1 MAEAFPDEHEFPDDC
16 RMISVLLFATKW
28 QFDTYGLSTV
38 NKSLVNNLRLVDP
51 DFKTIKITCAVVE
64 EEGKI
69 KETDLIDAR
78 KYGVELRGAKRPKGS
93 KRGKRPKLQWLDKS
107 PGTNYHHLVQEESY
121 DFIIGHAP
129 FLGNGCF
136 NLKGY
141 NRNKKKSPKVIL
153 IFHALP
159 KDENGGIDDEI
170 LLDWL
175 TEADIVFS
183 LGKTIDDELLPYI
196 ASLDHEKR
204 PVHHMYLPSYPL
216 ELFAVKQDYSQG
228 KVRGT
233 QNVCMMSE
241 EIKNLDI
248 NGLDFPLAVTATA
261 GASEHIRDFDG
272 VRINLSLLAAN
283 EEDKSE
289 WQDSFEEVIS
299 RRNLKDTGL
308 SFQTDGSLT
317 LDKIKVHMRKS
328 NLSLLPLKQNC
339 PPFGTEALTV
349 IAAGVPVLVSEY
361 SGLASLLRTMVED
374 EPVVYKNKMEVNTET
389 WKDRIIPEVSKT

>member
-1 MAEAFPDEHEFPDDC
+1 M
-16 RMISVLLFATKW
+16 
-28 QFDTYGLSTV
+28 
-38 NKSLVNNLRLVDP
+38 
-51 DFKTIKITCAVVE
+51 
-64 EEGKI
+64 
-69 KETDLIDAR
+69 
-78 KYGVELRGAKRPKGS
+78 
-93 KRGKRPKLQWLDKS
+93 
-107 PGTNYHHLVQEESY
+107 
-121 DFIIGHAP
+121 
-129 FLGNGCF
+129 
-136 NLKGY
+136 KGY
-141 NRNKKKSPKVIL
+141 NRKKSPKVIL

-196 ASLDHEKR
+196 ASLNLEKR
-204 PVHHMYLPSYPL
+204 PVHQMYLPSYPL
-216 ELFAVKQDYSQG
+216 ELFAVKQDYIQG

-289 WQDSFEEVIS
+289 WQEKFEEVLS
-299 RRNLKDTGL
+299 KRNLNGTGL
-308 SFQTDGSLT
+308 SFQADAPLT
-317 LDKIKVHMRKS
+317 LEKIQFHMRRS
-328 NLSLLPLKQNC
+328 NLFLLPLKQNC
-339 PPFGTEALTV
+339 PLFGTEALAA
-349 IAAGVPVLVSEY
+349 IAAGVPVLISEY

-389 WKDRIIPEVSKT
+389 WKDRIIPKLVKPEESQRSTNRLREQFLLDTSIAQTHLDFINIIAGKFD